1 MKKKKDQE
9 TMCLF
14 FTVVV
19 IPPRVHRG
27 GKVKMVLRISQIKQN
42 KKNPFYWGSWLRQ
55 LSV

>member
-42 KKNPFYWGSWLRQ
+42 KKTLSTGAPGSG
-55 LSV
+55 S